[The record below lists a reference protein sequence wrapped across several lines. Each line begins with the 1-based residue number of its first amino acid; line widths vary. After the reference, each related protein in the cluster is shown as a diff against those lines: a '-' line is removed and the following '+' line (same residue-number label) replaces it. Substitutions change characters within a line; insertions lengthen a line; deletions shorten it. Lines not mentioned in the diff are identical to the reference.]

1 MVSQIATS
9 GELHVIEFQ
18 SHVMWRTCHHVYME
32 SWTAFATSSTHKHT
46 FTYTYKHMQTH
57 PALQQAAI
65 RPMHHVQVT
74 ILYAIDSRM
83 YFVRRIF
90 DSISTPFEQL
100 YVLIE
105 PNCSVPKAPFTSKVH
120 VPPTFYNSPPRL
132 WVNPFKLRCL
142 QFLRWGRR
150 NWKKPGV
157 TERRQNHPTISIYY
171 NMLLCCYKTS
181 WSCVITLYTSC
192 IASPY
197 E

>member
-1 MVSQIATS
+1 
-9 GELHVIEFQ
+9 
-18 SHVMWRTCHHVYME
+18 ME

-46 FTYTYKHMQTH
+46 FTFTYKYMQTH

-105 PNCSVPKAPFTSKVH
+105 ANCSIPKAPFTSKQTH
-120 VPPTFYNSPPRL
+120 V
-132 WVNPFKLRCL
+132 
-142 QFLRWGRR
+142 
-150 NWKKPGV
+150 KPV
-157 TERRQNHPTISIYY
+157 
-171 NMLLCCYKTS
+171 L
-181 WSCVITLYTSC
+181 
-192 IASPY
+192 
-197 E
+197 